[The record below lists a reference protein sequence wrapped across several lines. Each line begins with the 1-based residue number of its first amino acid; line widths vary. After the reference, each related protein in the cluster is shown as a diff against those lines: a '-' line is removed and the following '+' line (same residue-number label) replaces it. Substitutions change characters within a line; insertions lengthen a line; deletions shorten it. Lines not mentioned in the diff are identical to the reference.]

1 MDIFASAYECAST
14 STSARMQV
22 PATAPVED
30 FRRTSRPFNVA
41 TVGTLGVGSK
51 TKVYIL

>member
-1 MDIFASAYECAST
+1 MCVRVCLGADA
-14 STSARMQV
+14 V
-22 PATAPVED
+22 LATASRRED
-30 FRRTSRPFNVA
+30 FRRTSGPFNVT